1 MNEFKNVLG
10 GALIAC
16 SISPLTGFYRDGCC
30 KTGAEDAGNH
40 TVCAQITDEFL
51 EYTKSKGNDLS
62 TPIPAYQ
69 FPGLKEGDFWC
80 LCALRWKEALMAGK
94 APKVKLEA
102 THEKTL
108 EFISLEELKKHATEN
123 VDRTN

>member
-1 MNEFKNVLG
+1 MNEFKNVLV

-16 SISPLTGFYRDGCC
+16 SISPLSGFYRDGCC
-30 KTGAEDAGNH
+30 KTGAEDAGTH
-40 TVCAQITDEFL
+40 TVCAKITDEFL
-51 EYTKSKGNDLS
+51 EYTKSKGNNLS

-108 EFISLEELKKHATEN
+108 EFISLEELKKHAIEN
-123 VDRTN
+123 VDRTK

>member
-16 SISPLTGFYRDGCC
+16 SISPLSGFYRDGCC
-30 KTGAEDAGNH
+30 KTGAEDAGTH
-40 TVCAQITDEFL
+40 TVCAKITDEFL
-51 EYTKSKGNDLS
+51 EYTKSKGNNLS

-108 EFISLEELKKHATEN
+108 EFISLEELKKHAIEN
-123 VDRTN
+123 VDRTK

>member
-1 MNEFKNVLG
+1 MNELKNVLG

-30 KTGAEDAGNH
+30 KTGADDAGTH
-40 TVCAQITDEFL
+40 TVCAQMTEEFL
-51 EYTKSKGNDLS
+51 TYTKSKGNDLS
-62 TPIPAYQ
+62 TAIPAYD
-69 FPGLKEGDFWC
+69 FPGLKVGDFWC
-80 LCALRWKEALMAGK
+80 LCAIRWKEALLVGK

-108 EFISLEELKKHATEN
+108 EFVSLKDLKEN
-123 VDRTN
+123 AIENAD

>member
-1 MNEFKNVLG
+1 MYEIKNVLG

-30 KTGAEDAGNH
+30 KTGVEDAGTH
-40 TVCAQITDEFL
+40 TVCAQMTEEFL
-51 EYTKSKGNDLS
+51 SYTKSKGNDLS
-62 TPIPAYQ
+62 TPIPAYN
-69 FPGLKEGDFWC
+69 FPGLKVGDFWC
-80 LCALRWKEALMAGK
+80 LCAIRWEEALKVGK

-108 EFISLEELKKHATEN
+108 DYVSLKDLKENSVELA
-123 VDRTN
+123 D

>member
-1 MNEFKNVLG
+1 MNEPKNVFG
-10 GALIAC
+10 NKLITC

-30 KTGAEDAGNH
+30 KTGLQDSGTH

-51 EYTKSKGNDLS
+51 RYTKSKGNDLS
-62 TPIPAYQ
+62 TPIPAYG

-80 LCALRWKEALMAGK
+80 LCAMRWKEAFLAGK
-94 APKVKLEA
+94 APKIKLEA

-108 EFISLEELKKHATEN
+108 EFISIEELKKYALEN
-123 VDRTN
+123 LD